1 MHFWLQNVG
10 LPGVMVGLALML
22 TGRAWVLPLTAGS
35 ATAVLLGLGTVRA
48 ECPAEYQAGGA
59 YKRLCG
65 T

>member
-1 MHFWLQNVG
+1 
-10 LPGVMVGLALML
+10 MVGLALML

-35 ATAVLLGLGTVRA
+35 ATAVPLGLGTVRA

-59 YKRLCG
+59 DKRLCG